1 MPRHAA
7 VLKDRGSDDNSSV
20 GSDQPTNINGGSSSS
35 YGYEN
40 RGNARP
46 TPNNSRAALLYK
58 GTTAGN
64 NAGRTSVSAANP
76 PQRSPVNGRFTPT
89 REHHLESQVLFA
101 TPNQRRDAVPSTPSS
116 CYSEPPRSKPV
127 GNNYNR
133 IKSPVH
139 HAGGNH
145 SRAQDAQQQ
154 KQLPAHGLTVHELK
168 EMTRARLAERREQQ
182 ARLAGA
188 EDIPGGGSGV
198 EGLSSDQSVHS
209 VGTHGSTKSGPCKLS
224 NEPVT
229 RNLVQSNDSVRY
241 QGQQQMHNIPQY
253 NNYPRHP
260 SPEFGTTAGGKE
272 PQFNGFNRGRCFS
285 AEATTGVPSS
295 FEKHQASYY
304 DNVPLTGTA
313 NRQRCATVS
322 PTGMSRL
329 LEDRPYLFSKD
340 DKDRLAIP
348 PLSEPRM
355 RLHSTGG
362 LNTNGTAVRAF
373 SSSMSP
379 PPTVGKVVSNGG
391 NKANE
396 ELQLLSP
403 PATVHLT
410 SPSTMN
416 RSKFS
421 ANDRTISTGSAASG
435 LGDLPLSMAEAV
447 LESLTSVNAPKMSP
461 FRSSEQ
467 GFVGESPYRVSGESS
482 DNSSSA
488 FRLPGLAESSGSMS
502 LFSSGEPQN
511 IFVPS
516 DKSSGDDRML
526 LGTHSWGGADDE
538 GGLSHDFSNL
548 LNFAADDVGAPPART
563 RAVTEPSWIG
573 ESGRS
578 LVSRIDPEV
587 NDERKAPP
595 HHVSSDNAGR

>member
-1 MPRHAA
+1 M
-7 VLKDRGSDDNSSV
+7 
-20 GSDQPTNINGGSSSS
+20 
-35 YGYEN
+35 
-40 RGNARP
+40 
-46 TPNNSRAALLYK
+46 
-58 GTTAGN
+58 
-64 NAGRTSVSAANP
+64 
-76 PQRSPVNGRFTPT
+76 
-89 REHHLESQVLFA
+89 
-101 TPNQRRDAVPSTPSS
+101 
-116 CYSEPPRSKPV
+116 
-127 GNNYNR
+127 GNNYTR

-139 HAGGNH
+139 APPA
-145 SRAQDAQQQ
+145 RAQDAQQQ

-182 ARLAGA
+182 GRLATGA
-188 EDIPGGGSGV
+188 EDIPGGGSGG

-241 QGQQQMHNIPQY
+241 QGQQQMHSIPQY

-295 FEKHQASYY
+295 SFEQHQASYY
-304 DNVPLTGTA
+304 DNVPLNGTA

-322 PTGMSRL
+322 PPGMSRL
-329 LEDRPYLFSKD
+329 HEDRPFLFSKD

-355 RLHSTGG
+355 RFHSTGG

-373 SSSMSP
+373 SSSVSP
-379 PPTVGKVVSNGG
+379 PPAEDAVTVSNRR

-396 ELQLLSP
+396 EFQLLSP
-403 PATVHLT
+403 PATVNLT
-410 SPSTMN
+410 SPSSMN

-447 LESLTSVNAPKMSP
+447 LESLTSANAPKMSP

-595 HHVSSDNAGR
+595 HRMSSDNGGR